1 MKRIWLRS
9 VYSIL
14 FFLAFNSAATAAE
27 VVDRVV
33 GIVNGQIITLHDLNL
48 KMQPLLFQTQGRTLD
63 GQEQAVLDTVRKKI
77 LDEIVNS
84 KLIEQEAQRLKM
96 KVSDTEVENHIRQL
110 KEANGLSDERM
121 MEELRLQGLDEA
133 SFREKIRQ
141 DILRHQLLVYM
152 VRRKVAIT
160 DEDIE
165 RYYQGHKKDFVSPSE
180 VVFQLVLLPTQKDIQ
195 ALAQAVK
202 DGKQDFGEQAK
213 KYSQGLE
220 IDEAGNVGPVDLGV
234 LDVTLR
240 NKLES
245 LSEQEISTPFPFAGN
260 WAMLKL
266 VRLVTQEP
274 ISRKDVREKIR
285 EILFKQLVDKRFD
298 EFMKELRSK
307 AVIEIML

>member
-1 MKRIWLRS
+1 MKKVCLFS
-9 VYSIL
+9 VCYVL
-14 FFLAFNSAATAAE
+14 FFLTFCSGAAAQE

-48 KMQPLLFQTQGRTLD
+48 KMQPLLFQTQGRKLD
-63 GQEQAVLDTVRKKI
+63 SQEQAVLGTVRKKI
-77 LDEIVNS
+77 LDEIVHS
-84 KLIEQEAQRLKM
+84 ILIEQEAGRLQM

-121 MEELRLQGLDEA
+121 MEELRLQGLDET

-245 LSEQEISTPFPFAGN
+245 LSEQEISTPFSFAGN

-274 ISRKDVREKIR
+274 ISRKDVRGKIR